1 MTTEVGSTSYSFDVT
16 FDKGIAG
23 LKRIDGA
30 IDSTNKNLKNF
41 DTQATATAKGV
52 NRAFTQ
58 NIQNASFQVQDFAVQ
73 IASGQS
79 AMVAFTQ
86 QLPQLI
92 GGLGLLG
99 AGIATAVAVFGGLYL
114 AFGDAATNAE
124 KLEKAIEGV
133 QAVITVGSGQVANY
147 TEEMERLAG
156 LSETLA
162 KLRLATTIAEQNK
175 AIELSVTGIRE
186 AIDDTRGS
194 FDTYTDQV
202 ENLLGVQVGTNGY
215 AAAEKAFRAYS
226 SAITGFAASGDVEGL
241 ESSLLALSD
250 AGAANTSVG
259 RSLIA
264 QTVDLIQK
272 YREGQI
278 AIEALKS
285 GLEDIKEVTASAESS
300 FNNFTQ
306 SLTTQEIALTLGE
319 RAAFAYSLSLK
330 GLTSEQYNAALASYD
345 RVKALESEKDAQE
358 SLNRELDAYFD
369 AEERR
374 SAQESKKANQFA
386 DRIVQRGMSESELF
400 AQELAQLTALREQG
414 LISQQKYDQAIA
426 SSVEQRAAKV
436 NSLQESISF
445 VDWESFGNRAA
456 GSLAAGLAGFQD
468 MNDAVRM
475 LGQSLITEALGS
487 LIKYGIKQAAISA
500 GFISSK
506 AAETAAVT
514 AAVSTQA
521 AAATAATA
529 ATTTAGVASG
539 AAIAAAMAPAAAA
552 SSIATAG
559 AAPAAAAPI
568 ALSTTGAII
577 AAIVGGFALSGARQF
592 GGPVSG
598 GKPYLVGERGPEI
611 VVPSGNANVV
621 SNKDAF
627 RGGDVQVNVYGVPSQ
642 LGQPDVKV
650 MNRQIDIRFKEMYSD
665 LAQGKGGISKA
676 MRQGTNIRLDGSR

>member
-1 MTTEVGSTSYSFDVT
+1 MATELGGGFYSFDVV
-16 FDKGIAG
+16 FDKGVAG
-23 LKRIDGA
+23 LKSVDRA
-30 IDSTNKNLKNF
+30 VDSTNKNLKGL

-92 GGLGLLG
+92 GGFGLLG

-114 AFGDAATNAE
+114 AFGDAATSAE

-147 TEEMERLAG
+147 TEEMRRLAG

-194 FDTYTDQV
+194 FDSYTDQI

-215 AAAEKAFRAYS
+215 AAAEKAFRSYS
-226 SAITGFAASGDVEGL
+226 SAIAGFVASGDVEGL
-241 ESSLLALSD
+241 EASLLALSD
-250 AGAANTSVG
+250 AGAANTKVG
-259 RSLIA
+259 RNLIA

-278 AIEALKS
+278 AVEALKS
-285 GLEDIKEVTASAESS
+285 GLEDIKEVTVSAESS

-330 GLTSEQYNAALASYD
+330 GLTSEQYNATLASYD

-369 AEERR
+369 AESRR
-374 SAQESKKANQFA
+374 STQESNKANQFA

-400 AQELAQLTALREQG
+400 AQELSQLTELREQG
-414 LISQQKYDQAIA
+414 LISQQKYDQAIVA
-426 SSVEQRAAKV
+426 SVQNRNAQIERSNQQQ
-436 NSLQESISF
+436 LQNQALFTQS
-445 VDWESFGNRAA
+445 
-456 GSLAAGLAGFQD
+456 Q
-468 MNDAVRM
+468 
-475 LGQSLITEALGS
+475 GQLLGS
-487 LIKYGIKQAAISA
+487 LNNLFGTFANATDARDRKSFEKKKKFQTAQALINTAMAISNA
-500 GFISSK
+500 L
-506 AAETAAVT
+506 
-514 AAVSTQA
+514 A
-521 AAATAATA
+521 AAPPPINFAL
-529 ATTTAGVASG
+529 
-539 AAIAAAMAPAAAA
+539 
-552 SSIATAG
+552 AG
-559 AAPAAAAPI
+559 AAGAA
-568 ALSTTGAII
+568 GAVQV
-577 AAIVGGFALSGARQF
+577 AAIQNQQFSGGRQF
-592 GGPVSG
+592 GGGVSQG
-598 GKPYLVGERGPEI
+598 SAYRVGEGNMPELYRS
-611 VVPSGNANVV
+611 PNG
-621 SNKDAF
+621 
-627 RGGDVQVNVYGVPSQ
+627 Q
-642 LGQPDVKV
+642 LGMIPGDNGRVIPMDKMGGSQTKVEIYNYSGAQVKQSQSDDGRITRV
-650 MNRQIDIRFKEMYSD
+650 VIGEISRQISTGNGPIP
-665 LAQGKGGISKA
+665 KA
-676 MRQGTNIRLDGSR
+676 MRANTDTRFQGNR